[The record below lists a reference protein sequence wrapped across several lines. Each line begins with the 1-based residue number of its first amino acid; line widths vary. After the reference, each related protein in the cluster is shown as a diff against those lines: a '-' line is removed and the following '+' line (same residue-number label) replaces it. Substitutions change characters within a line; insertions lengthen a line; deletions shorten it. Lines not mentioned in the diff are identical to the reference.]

1 MLTMS
6 AYPLARP
13 SGGGMRRSEVLALL
27 RGGDLASPSTGSAQ
41 TSMPVI
47 GILLLGPAAEPRYF
61 GFVREL
67 IRIGYV
73 DGRNIKFTVRAA
85 NGAINRLPQLAR
97 EIVATS
103 PNIIVGAGSP
113 VAQALGAATMD
124 ST

>member
-1 MLTMS
+1 MLKMS
-6 AYPLARP
+6 AYRLGRP
-13 SGGGMRRSEVLALL
+13 SGGGLRRREGGALV
-27 RGGDLASPSTGSAQ
+27 GGAASSGPSTGSAQ

-47 GILLLGPAAEPRYF
+47 GILLLGPAAEPRDF

-97 EIVATS
+97 DIVATS
-103 PNIIVGAGSP
+103 PG
-113 VAQALGAATMD
+113 
-124 ST
+124 